1 MFGGRGGTV
10 VGDFHEDGGGEPNLL
25 TGRDNEA
32 WTLHE
37 LHGLPLG
44 VASNSL
50 VKPLV
55 GDCRAVR
62 MSGRHKRELEER
74 RGSSVK
80 HLDVHGVD
88 LPKLLDQCC
97 MVV

>member
-1 MFGGRGGTV
+1 MKMVAVNPIFLPGGMMKRGRCMNST
-10 VGDFHEDGGGEPNLL
+10 DCH
-25 TGRDNEA
+25 
-32 WTLHE
+32 W
-37 LHGLPLG
+37 
-44 VASNSL
+44 VASDSL
-50 VKPLV
+50 MKPLV
-55 GDCRAVR
+55 GDCGAVW